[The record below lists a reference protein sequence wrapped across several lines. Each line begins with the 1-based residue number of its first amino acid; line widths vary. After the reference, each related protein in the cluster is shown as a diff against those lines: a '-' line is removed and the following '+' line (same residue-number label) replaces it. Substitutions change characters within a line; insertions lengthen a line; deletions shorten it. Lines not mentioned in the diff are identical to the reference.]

1 MVRRIIPTVAALL
14 LAAAP
19 CAFAQVETVAQFNPS
34 LLETPESLAIDHDNN
49 KYVSLALTGEIRK
62 IAADGSQST
71 YAMLPLGAPP
81 LTFCGSFFA
90 GLTGLTFDEHDNLY
104 ANLASC
110 DAGSRGIWKI
120 PHDGQPPTRIGAL
133 TLQSLPNG
141 IVHHRDFVYAAD
153 SVVGAIW
160 RVPDTGGIAEIWASG
175 PELGQLPNGLPGPNG
190 LKLFEGELYVSNP
203 SQSTVVAVRVRPDG
217 TAGEIRTHA
226 TGVFCDDFA
235 FDVHGSLY
243 CGTDPF
249 NTVVR
254 IAPDGSVGDHP
265 YRRRRPRR
273 SDRPAVRP
281 QQGRLRSLCDERGVS
296 VLPGSAAAA
305 AEPHA
310 PEAAGPR
317 IPPAIAARPVSLN
330 RSDGPAV
337 GPRSTRTDREIA
349 RGVLQCVCE

>member
-19 CAFAQVETVAQFNPS
+19 CAFAQVETVALFNPS
-34 LLETPESLAIDHDNN
+34 LLETPESIAIDHDNN

-71 YAMLPLGAPP
+71 YVMLPLGAPP

-110 DAGSRGIWKI
+110 DPGSRGVWKI

-133 TLQSLPNG
+133 SLQSLPNG
-141 IVHHRDFVYAAD
+141 IVHHRDFVYVAD
-153 SVVGAIW
+153 SVIGAIW
-160 RVPDTGGIAEIWASG
+160 RVPDTGGIAEIWAAG

-217 TAGEIRTHA
+217 TAASDPGRTRRGSSA
-226 TGVFCDDFA
+226 TT
-235 FDVHGSLY
+235 S
-243 CGTDPF
+243 
-249 NTVVR
+249 
-254 IAPDGSVGDHP
+254 
-265 YRRRRPRR
+265 R
-273 SDRPAVRP
+273 ST
-281 QQGRLRSLCDERGVS
+281 CT
-296 VLPGSAAAA
+296 AASI
-305 AEPHA
+305 AEP
-310 PEAAGPR
+310 
-317 IPPAIAARPVSLN
+317 I
-330 RSDGPAV
+330 
-337 GPRSTRTDREIA
+337 RSTRSCASRRTVRWRPSSPPPTVSTVRRPCCSAATRKVSIST
-349 RGVLQCVCE
+349 